1 MPHQFRFSS
10 LLAIL
15 FLGLATCTTT
25 PQNTTSI
32 SEVVDGYENA
42 HSERSTVI
50 LIGLDG
56 LRWDGVDRADTPNID
71 SLVKRGVRAKGMQP
85 VFPSKTFPNFYALAT
100 GLHPENHGF
109 LVNRPYD
116 PVFDETFTNDSSS
129 VEKWWD
135 DGVPIWNILE
145 SQGVRT
151 ATAGW
156 VGSEASINEIGPTYS
171 IAYSSLM
178 TKFPHERVNMVLEHL
193 DRAGDARPHF
203 ITLYHDDIDV
213 NAHRFGVDSPEE
225 KAAIS
230 RMDGMVGKLL
240 DGLKEREI
248 LEETNIIIV
257 SDHGMLNVDLEKK
270 IYLDDYIDVSLVRER
285 NLDLGPFAAIWP
297 LNANDTPMLLAQLQN
312 AHPHMTAWLGEEVY
326 THRPEGSAPH
336 DRTPPI
342 MVTID
347 PDWFVTTRNAEVKA
361 KERGWTAS
369 PKGNH
374 GYLNTLRDMHA
385 TFIAAGPAF
394 KSGETI
400 DVFENVNV
408 HGMIADILAVEPA
421 QTDGSPE
428 VWRKPFSEEFLS
440 VLETSSKK

>member
-1 MPHQFRFSS
+1 MKRLFNLAS
-10 LLAIL
+10 LFALL
-15 FLGLATCTTT
+15 FLGVASCATQPKSVTQSSQVSVADGSLA
-25 PQNTTSI
+25 S
-32 SEVVDGYENA
+32 D
-42 HSERSTVI
+42 RSTVI

-71 SLVKRGVRAKGMQP
+71 SLVQRGVRAKGMQP

-135 DGVPIWNILE
+135 DGIPIWNVLE

-171 IAYSSLM
+171 IAYSNLM
-178 TKFPHERVNMVLEHL
+178 TKFPHERVDMVLGHL
-193 DRAGDARPHF
+193 DRSGDARPHF
-203 ITLYHDDIDV
+203 LTLYHDDIDQ

-240 DGLKEREI
+240 DGLREREL
-248 LEETNIIIV
+248 LEKTNIIIV
-257 SDHGMLNVDLEKK
+257 SDHGMLSVDLEKK

-297 LNANDTPMLLAQLQN
+297 LDPADTPQLLAKLQN
-312 AHPHMTAWLGEEVY
+312 AHPHMSAKLGTDVF
-326 THRPEGSAPH
+326 THRPIGAAPH

-342 MVTID
+342 MVMID
-347 PDWFVTTRNAEVKA
+347 PDWYVTTRNAEIAAEK
-361 KERGWTAS
+361 KGWSVS
-369 PKGNH
+369 PIGNH

-394 KSGETI
+394 KRGVMI

-408 HGMIADILAVEPA
+408 HGMIAEILNVEPA
-421 QTDGSPE
+421 QTDGSPD
-428 VWRKPFSEEFLS
+428 VWRRPFTDKFR
-440 VLETSSKK
+440 SKLNADADN